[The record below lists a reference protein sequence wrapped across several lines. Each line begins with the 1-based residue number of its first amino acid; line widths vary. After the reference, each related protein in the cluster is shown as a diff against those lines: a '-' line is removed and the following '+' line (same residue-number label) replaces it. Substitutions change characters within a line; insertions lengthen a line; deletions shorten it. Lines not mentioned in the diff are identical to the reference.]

1 MLDLVAVEEE
11 SGVRLVFEV
20 KLEVRVILVDVE
32 GKSADDPRLR
42 LRPLEVV
49 VSLLV
54 GGALMDSCEVMPLLF
69 SKRLFSF
76 RPIILAIDH

>member
-1 MLDLVAVEEE
+1 MAVEE
-11 SGVRLVFEV
+11 SGVRLVLEV
-20 KLEVRVILVDVE
+20 RLEVRVILVEVE

-49 VSLLV
+49 SRLV